1 MNLQQLVDF
10 RNSLRSS
17 IKTDSIHTEIK
28 TLIKTISDI
37 SAHSLTDDFKQSSDN
52 IIESYNNLLV
62 QVDAPLVDVKQLLDQ
77 VEEKILQQSQK
88 FFTASY
94 AVELQIEEIENLT
107 QNLRG
112 HRHWRNIRLDY
123 DDSPDQ
129 HMLGVIQQNC
139 SYQYPVL
146 EIGCRDGEWTKH
158 LVAGDP
164 LYVAEYTEEFLHNAV
179 HQFTK
184 QYVPRVR
191 QYLVKDNTIHGLPEN
206 QFGFIFSYNFFNYLA
221 FDTVKEWMRKIHTW
235 LRPGGVIMFTYNN
248 ADFGYGASR
257 AESGT
262 QSYCPMSLLVPM
274 CESIG
279 LEYYQHKDY
288 VDINSYNPF
297 SWIQFKKPGE
307 LSTIKVA
314 QALGQIKF
322 YHDT

>member
-158 LVAGDP
+158 LVTGDP
-164 LYVAEYTEEFLHNAV
+164 
-179 HQFTK
+179 
-184 QYVPRVR
+184 
-191 QYLVKDNTIHGLPEN
+191 
-206 QFGFIFSYNFFNYLA
+206 
-221 FDTVKEWMRKIHTW
+221 
-235 LRPGGVIMFTYNN
+235 
-248 ADFGYGASR
+248 
-257 AESGT
+257 
-262 QSYCPMSLLVPM
+262 
-274 CESIG
+274 
-279 LEYYQHKDY
+279 
-288 VDINSYNPF
+288 
-297 SWIQFKKPGE
+297 
-307 LSTIKVA
+307 
-314 QALGQIKF
+314 
-322 YHDT
+322 